1 MRTAGNHGMF
11 KPGLKHVVTLSVLAC
26 LTNISV
32 SLLTASW
39 QACSCNVRAEIYR
52 AGHCRNRYGRILK
65 VKPGTGTGM
74 GGSCRASQVRD
85 GQGRLRVG
93 MEENVGD
100 AVVQI
105 LGTGSGFCFGPDLKN
120 SGTEKGQ
127 VSEK

>member
-1 MRTAGNHGMF
+1 ML
-11 KPGLKHVVTLSVLAC
+11 KPVLKHGVTLSVLAC

-32 SLLTASW
+32 SLLTATW
-39 QACSCNVRAEIYR
+39 QACSCNVRSESYR
-52 AGHCRNRYGRILK
+52 AGHGS
-65 VKPGTGTGM
+65 TGM

-85 GQGRLRVG
+85 GQGRLRIGV
-93 MEENVGD
+93 EENVDD
-100 AVVQI
+100 AVIQI